1 MAFGEGIGGSYRRV
15 EEPTRQWP
23 VMVKEVLEALDVRP
37 GGRYVDC
44 TLGGGGH
51 SDAILERAQ
60 PGGTLVGIDAD
71 ASAIER
77 TSAKLERFGQAF
89 RAVRGNFRDV
99 GDLCR
104 QMEFAPVN
112 GVLMDLGLS
121 SDQLETGAG
130 FSFQRET
137 PLDMR
142 FGEEGVPAS
151 EIVNTY
157 GEQELADIIFKY
169 GEEPA
174 SRRIARRI
182 VEARPI
188 ETSAQLAKAV
198 EQAVGR
204 RARSKT
210 HPATRTFQALRIAAN
225 TELDALAAAL
235 PQAHGLLG
243 FGARIAVLS
252 YHSLEDRIVKE
263 YFRRES
269 RDCICPPGLPECRCG
284 HKATL
289 RLVTR
294 GAVKPS
300 ASEIAA
306 NPRARSA
313 RLRAA
318 ERIAAV
324 AA

>member
-1 MAFGEGIGGSYRRV
+1 MMATTAHV
-15 EEPTRQWP
+15 P
-23 VMVKEVLEALDVRP
+23 VMLKEVLAAIDVQP

-44 TLGGGGH
+44 TLGGAGH
-51 SDAILERAQ
+51 AEAIIERAQ
-60 PGGTLVGIDAD
+60 PGGTLLGIDASAD
-71 ASAIER
+71 AIER
-77 TSAKLERFGQAF
+77 GRERLSRFGGS
-89 RAVRGNFRDV
+89 VRLVQGNFRDV
-99 GDLCR
+99 GQICR

-121 SDQLETGAG
+121 SDQLESGAG
-130 FSFQRET
+130 FSFQREM

-142 FGEEGVPAS
+142 FGSEGITAAD
-151 EIVNTY
+151 IVNSY
-157 GEQELADIIFKY
+157 SESDLADVIYKY

-182 VEARPI
+182 IESRPV

-204 RARSKT
+204 RATRTT
-210 HPATRTFQALRIAAN
+210 HPATRTFQALRIAVN
-225 TELDALAAAL
+225 MELDALAAAL

-243 FGARIAVLS
+243 FGARLAVLS

-263 YFRRES
+263 YIRRES
-269 RDCICPPGLPECRCG
+269 RDCICEPGLPECRCG
-284 HKATL
+284 HRATL
-289 RLVTR
+289 RPVTK
-294 GAVKPS
+294 GALKPS
-300 ASEIAA
+300 LNEISA

-318 ERIAAV
+318 ERIEPAA
-324 AA
+324 

>member
-1 MAFGEGIGGSYRRV
+1 MAA
-15 EEPTRQWP
+15 TRHTP
-23 VMVKEVLEALDVRP
+23 VMLEEVIAALNVRA

-51 SDAILERAQ
+51 AEAILERSQ
-60 PGGTLVGIDAD
+60 PGGVLLGIDAD
-71 ASAIER
+71 PRAIDRGNER
-77 TSAKLERFGQAF
+77 LSRFGGAF
-89 RAVRGNFRDV
+89 RTVQGNFRDV
-99 GDLCR
+99 GTICR
-104 QMEFAPVN
+104 QLEFVPVN

-121 SDQLETGAG
+121 SDQLEEGAG
-130 FSFQRET
+130 FSFQRDL

-142 FGEEGVPAS
+142 FGPEGTTAE

-157 GEQELADIIFKY
+157 SESALADLIFQF

-188 ETSAQLAKAV
+188 RTSGQLAKAV

-204 RARSKT
+204 RAGSKT
-210 HPATRTFQALRIAAN
+210 HPATRTFQALRIAVN
-225 TELDALAAAL
+225 EELSSLSAAL

-243 FGARIAVLS
+243 FGARLAVLS

-263 YFRRES
+263 YIRRES

-284 HKATL
+284 HTATL
-289 RLVTR
+289 RPVTR
-294 GAVKPS
+294 GAVAPS
-300 ASEIAA
+300 AAEIAA

-313 RLRAA
+313 KLRAA
-318 ERIAAV
+318 ERIATT

>member
-1 MAFGEGIGGSYRRV
+1 MLMTPAVHI
-15 EEPTRQWP
+15 P
-23 VMVKEVLEALDVRP
+23 VMVDEVLDALDVRP

-44 TLGGGGH
+44 TLGGAGH
-51 SDAILERAQ
+51 AEAILERSE
-60 PGGTLVGIDAD
+60 PGGTLLGIDAD
-71 ASAIER
+71 QAAIER
-77 TSAKLERFGQAF
+77 ATRRLARFDGAV
-89 RAVRGNFRDV
+89 RLVRGNFRDV
-99 GDLCR
+99 GEICR
-104 QMEFAPVN
+104 QLEFAPVN
-112 GVLMDLGLS
+112 GVFMDLGLS
-121 SDQLETGAG
+121 SYQLEEGAG

-142 FGEEGVPAS
+142 FGAEGLTAE

-157 GEQELADIIFKY
+157 GEAELADLIFQY
-169 GEEPA
+169 GEDPA

-182 VEARPI
+182 VASRPI
-188 ETSAQLAKAV
+188 RTTAELAKAV

-204 RARSKT
+204 RAESKT
-210 HPATRTFQALRIAAN
+210 HPATRTFQALRIAVN
-225 TELDALAAAL
+225 QELASLAAAL

-263 YFRRES
+263 YIRRES

-289 RLVTR
+289 RPIVR
-294 GAVKPS
+294 RAQKPS
-300 ASEIAA
+300 LSEIAA

-313 RLRAA
+313 KLRAA
-318 ERIAAV
+318 ERISESAA
-324 AA
+324 